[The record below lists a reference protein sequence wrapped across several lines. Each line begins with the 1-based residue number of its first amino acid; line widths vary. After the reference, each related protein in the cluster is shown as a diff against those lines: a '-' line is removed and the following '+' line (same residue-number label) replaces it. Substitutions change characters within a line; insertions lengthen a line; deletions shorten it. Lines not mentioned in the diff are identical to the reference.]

1 MVKMMF
7 FFSKIATA
15 IRVVGGRKSVEQGL
29 AESLTERNQY
39 LKELFTSKI
48 LKMREKKKGD
58 QPDDDKAGNL
68 VGDVLEQDGYQW
80 VDKVGVSFKEGIKNI
95 QRGDRGFNFLRGG
108 DSVLINSPY
117 FDTFPFLEILS
128 D

>member
-1 MVKMMF
+1 MF

-48 LKMREKKKGD
+48 LKTREKKKGD

-80 VDKVGVSFKEGIKNI
+80 VDKVGVSFKEGKKIS
-95 QRGDRGFNFLRGG
+95 RGG
-108 DSVLINSPY
+108 TRGLIFEGRRQCANKQSL
-117 FDTFPFLEILS
+117 F
-128 D
+128 